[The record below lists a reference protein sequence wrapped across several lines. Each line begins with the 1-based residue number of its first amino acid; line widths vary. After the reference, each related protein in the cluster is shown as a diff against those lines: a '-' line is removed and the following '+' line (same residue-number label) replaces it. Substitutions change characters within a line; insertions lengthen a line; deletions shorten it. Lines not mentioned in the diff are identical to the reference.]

1 MRILIAVAVALA
13 AVLAWALGPRGRWNR
28 FAASNGARDGDARTT
43 PTPAPTPT
51 QTRAPTSSGNLSAMT
66 RAELYEMAKRLGIP
80 GRSAMN
86 KDQLVRAINARARA

>member
-1 MRILIAVAVALA
+1 MRILIAVVVALA

-28 FAASNGARDGDARTT
+28 FTAGNGARDGDARTT
-43 PTPAPTPT
+43 PTPTPT